1 MSISFSSDPTEQQEH
16 VEGLLNEGLF
26 ECLLFSMGCDN
37 YQIKTFENIENE
49 IMKKELKK
57 IKFETIPLQKMKKLN
72 EVQQQPTF
80 VSYNNNDQ
88 PLEQIHDNELLH
100 LIKFEKKHI
109 LEDCWKLI
117 IHYIP
122 IQDFNSFL
130 KVCKFFYS
138 ILTETIYFKN
148 MKNLVYKFTT
158 QNYDNVQDNFLQ
170 LVDNQLVREYFYHKQ
185 RDKHYL
191 NILEDNNKLINIF
204 ENITDRNKRNL
215 PKFLQDRELT
225 NLEYNLLKFIISKGL
240 ISYLKC
246 LPNHWFTKNNNE
258 LYLFCLQY
266 PIQYAFDFIPK
277 ELQNDRNI
285 CLQFITKNHPYLF
298 TKLSK
303 ELQEDK
309 EIILTCLDNLINL
322 NQTIPIPNEIRIKIN
337 RDPEIL
343 IKLFT
348 MENRLPNIVP
358 NDLLINYEGKPLYY
372 KLIEINAYNFYH
384 NFLKYSSTYNNLIL
398 KDKDIYKYVIK
409 SDCLEILNS
418 MPNILIL
425 DYELAKEL
433 ILLNTKVICFYL
445 NCKSIRD
452 KYYIKNLLNLLPDVT
467 NFESSI
473 ADSYPL
479 TRNIDA
485 DIDLLIRKLGV
496 SKYLFYQNNL
506 DYHVII
512 NIFGKYSTRL
522 YDLFDYSNYYYNRFK
537 YNINKIRIQKGYI
550 EYQRSLQNKSLTSTE
565 IIYIEPLSEQE
576 VESLLF
582 DINND
587 LALEVIKKVP
597 KLYFY
602 SSSVI
607 QEKVLKN
614 IFYLFNTKEEKIFSI
629 QYCNKQFILKNNLSF
644 KFLENCLFIAPHLLN
659 YETKEFF
666 IDKFIPLLIKY
677 ILNNGLTNDLKRML
691 QQIILPE
698 YWREDKDFLEQVINK
713 CENYNLDIKFGIIL
727 TLNIKNKTIATQLL
741 KENIE
746 YWNLFDDKIKLDK
759 SILNSLLTINLNNNY
774 GKENTFLE
782 NFLLP
787 LLLKQQKVTDYI
799 DAFKMIIEVNPTL
812 INLFPKELQLNYNIL
827 QVIFDKDIL
836 NCVNYLPIEI
846 LDSFKFLMF
855 DSVDSSKRKVLLQQF
870 KERYNKELN
879 LQ

>member
-1 MSISFSSDPTEQQEH
+1 MSIPFSSDPIEQQEH

-26 ECLLFSMGCDN
+26 ECLLFSLGCDN

-72 EVQQQPTF
+72 ELKQQTSF
-80 VSYNNNDQ
+80 VSYNNQ
-88 PLEQIHDNELLH
+88 QLEHDCDNELMNDIEH
-100 LIKFEKKHI
+100 NYLINLKVEKKHI

-158 QNYDNVQDNFLQ
+158 KNYDNAYHPYG
-170 LVDNQLVREYFYHKQ
+170 EYYLEKQ

-191 NILEDNNKLINIF
+191 NILEDKNKLINTY
-204 ENITDRNKRNL
+204 ENITDRSKITLRT
-215 PKFLQDRELT
+215 FLKNRELT

-246 LPNHWFTKNNNE
+246 LPNHWFTNNNNE

-266 PIQYAFDFIPK
+266 PIRYAFDFIPN

-298 TKLSK
+298 SNLSK

-309 EIILTCLDNLINL
+309 EIILTCLDNLVNL
-322 NQTIPIPNEIRIKIN
+322 KQTITIPNEIRIKIN

-348 MENRLPNIVP
+348 MENTLPNIVP

-384 NFLKYSSTYNNLIL
+384 NFLKYSSTNNNPIL
-398 KDKDIYKYVIK
+398 KDKDIYKYFIK
-409 SDCLEILNS
+409 SNCLEILSS

-445 NCKSIRD
+445 NHKGIRD
-452 KYYIKNLLNLLPDVT
+452 KYYIKNLLNLLPDVA

-473 ADSYPL
+473 ADSYSL

-496 SKYLFYQNNL
+496 SKYLLYQNNL
-506 DYHVII
+506 DYNVII
-512 NIFGKYSTRL
+512 YIFSKYSTRL
-522 YDLFDYSNYYYNRFK
+522 YNLFDYSNSYNYHFK
-537 YNINKIRIQKGYI
+537 YNINKIRIQKEYI
-550 EYQRSLQNKSLTSTE
+550 EYQRSLQNNLLTSSE
-565 IIYIEPLSEQE
+565 IIYIKPLSEQE

-587 LALEVIKKVP
+587 NLALEVIKKVP

-614 IFYLFNTKEEKIFSI
+614 IFYLFNSKEEKIFSI
-629 QYCNKQFILKNNLSF
+629 KNCGKQFILENNLSF

-677 ILNNGLTNDLKRML
+677 ILNNGFTTELKEML

-727 TLNIKNKTIATQLL
+727 TLKVKNKTIATQLL

-759 SILNSLLTINLNNNY
+759 SILNSLLKVNLNNNY
-774 GKENTFLE
+774 DTFLE

-787 LLLKQQKVTDYI
+787 LLLKQKIITDYI

-855 DSVDSSKRKVLLQQF
+855 DSVDSSKRKLLLQQF

-879 LQ
+879 